1 VIAAD
6 GAALRSAS
14 PAAIAS
20 LAAIGLA
27 LSLPFLQPLHGYP
40 LTSFY
45 SEWLALAL
53 GLAAVVPLAAPRGW
67 RALEIPV
74 VTLFLAA
81 FGALLAVQNAL
92 GLVPY
97 AGQALVAVLYLAWAV
112 LLMVVAATLRRE
124 IGLVA
129 LIVAVA
135 WFVLAGSV
143 VGAIAGLLQHFGMA
157 DALSPIVARKT
168 SAVVF
173 GNLAQP
179 NHYAGYTAIGLASL
193 VYLNASGRL
202 GLAAAAVPAALL
214 VFVLGLSGSRSAWA
228 FLGVVLALACFYAW
242 RSGPAARRPLAWSV
256 ALIAVFVAAQGLATV
271 SGPVPAP
278 VEAPATTMPAA
289 GPETARAVTSA
300 ERLFGSV
307 QAQGFRAQLVRES
320 WSIFLQAPMAGV
332 GWGQFPW
339 QDYSYR
345 VLTGAAVWGW
355 PFNHA
360 HNIVLQ
366 LLAETG
372 AVGAGLVIGAGL
384 SWLWGLRRAAFD
396 LERWW
401 LLAVLGVLGAH
412 SMVELPLWHA
422 YFLGM
427 AAVAL
432 GAGSERNFKIAAR
445 WRAGTALLVLAAA
458 GALQLATTF
467 HAYHGLERLFA
478 RDGSAPEGAERAAIL
493 SRAHGEPILK
503 PYAELALSFGLDV
516 SRERLREKIELNARV
531 MRFAPIDAVLIRHAA
546 LLALAGEPD
555 AAQRQLRQM
564 ARAYPS
570 AVMGAYLSFEEMKAR
585 HPAEMAHLLE
595 LAASILAEMGA
606 ARKSP

>member
-1 VIAAD
+1 MIAAD

-14 PAAIAS
+14 AAAIAS

-53 GLAAVVPLAAPRGW
+53 GLAAVVPLAAHRGW

-74 VTLFLAA
+74 LTLFLAA

-97 AGQALVAVLYLAWAV
+97 AGQALVAVLYLGWAA

-124 IGLVA
+124 IGLGALVA
-129 LIVAVA
+129 EVA

-143 VGAIAGLLQHFGMA
+143 LGALAALLQHLGMA
-157 DALSPIVARKT
+157 DALAPFIARKPGA
-168 SAVVF
+168 AVY

-179 NHYAGYTAIGLASL
+179 NHFAVYTALGLASL

-202 GLAAAAVPAALL
+202 GIVAAAAPTMLL
-214 VFVLGLSGSRSAWA
+214 TFVLGLSGSRSAWA
-228 FLGVVLALACFYAW
+228 FLAVLLALACFYAW
-242 RSGPAARRPLAWSV
+242 RTGPVGRRPLAWSV
-256 ALIAVFVAAQGLATV
+256 VLVAAFVVAQWLAMV
-271 SGPVPAP
+271 SSPVSVP
-278 VEAPATTMPAA
+278 VEALATTAPAA
-289 GPETARAVTSA
+289 GPETTRVVTSA

-307 QAQGFRAQLVRES
+307 QTQGFRAQLVRES
-320 WSIFLQAPMAGV
+320 WWIFLQAPVAGV

-339 QDYSYR
+339 QDFAYR
-345 VLTGAAVWGW
+345 ALTRASVWGW

-360 HNIVLQ
+360 HNIGLQ

-372 AVGAGLVIGAGL
+372 LAGACLVVGAGLF
-384 SWLWGLRRAAFD
+384 WLWGLRRAELD

-412 SMVELPLWHA
+412 SMVELPMWYA
-422 YFLGM
+422 YFLGI

-432 GAGSERNFKIAAR
+432 GAGSERNFAITTGRRTGA
-445 WRAGTALLVLAAA
+445 ALLVMVAVGVLP
-458 GALQLATTF
+458 LATTF
-467 HAYHGLERLFA
+467 HAYRGLERLFA

-531 MRFAPIDAVLIRHAA
+531 MRFAPIDVVLVRHAM
-546 LLALAGEPD
+546 LLALAGEREPS
-555 AAQRQLRQM
+555 LRLIS
-564 ARAYPS
+564 RVGRVYPS
-570 AVMGAYLSFEEMKAR
+570 AMPDALRAIEKLAMTHPEMNDLLKLADSII
-585 HPAEMAHLLE
+585 AELDAGRR
-595 LAASILAEMGA
+595 A
-606 ARKSP
+606 P